1 MCAAAFAIDA
11 ASYEGPR
18 ANALGPVANTA
29 YGARAVR
36 GANVTMPNGN
46 MDPWHALGVVNASDP
61 FFEAPR
67 ADPQAAQRVAPGV
80 SVVELDGTA
89 HCRDM
94 YRPGVFADIGVP
106 DTPSVVWA
114 HAKIRAAVAR
124 FLTN

>member
-46 MDPWHALGVVNASDP
+46 MDPWHALGVVNATDA
-61 FFEAPR
+61 FFEAPKG
-67 ADPQAAQRVAPGV
+67 DPNAAQRVAAGV

-94 YRPGVFADIGVP
+94 YAPGAFEAIGVP
-106 DTPSVVWA
+106 DTPSVEWA
-114 HAKIRAAVAR
+114 HAKIAENVAAY
-124 FLTN
+124 LM

>member
-36 GANVTMPNGN
+36 GTNVTMPNGN

-94 YRPGVFADIGVP
+94 YATNAIGK
-106 DTPSVVWA
+106 DTEPIQWA
-114 HAKIRAAVAR
+114 HDKIRKNVMQYIS
-124 FLTN
+124 

>member
-29 YGARAVR
+29 YGARAVQ

-80 SVVELDGTA
+80 SIVELDGTA

-94 YRPGVFADIGVP
+94 YAPGVFEAIGVP
-106 DTPSVVWA
+106 DTEPVKWA
-114 HAKIRAAVAR
+114 HAKIAANVAAY
-124 FLTN
+124 LE